1 MSDSL
6 VNQSGTIANL
16 VFLGFTILTAFGEL
30 IDNSNDAGGKKVMI
44 GLFKRLVDGVTEYYY
59 YIADDAT
66 GMTKRKLSQSF
77 NINNHNKEHDLH
89 SKSGRFGVG
98 GSASLNTI
106 SKKPGNIQKITRC
119 DESRQLYAAEVDY
132 DVDETLP
139 SAHNASKDQEDL
151 WAMLSVNPNGTGT
164 VIIGRID
171 EENYMELEML
181 LCDNTT
187 SGLKWYIANTYC
199 RKIENGIAIG
209 IKSDPEKE
217 EIIIKSFDPSAS
229 SLNTDEI
236 IREKHDIVVLTHAI
250 TREIIFAVAEEDGS
264 YWSLQLKKDRIRKAV
279 PTQLDL
285 SLYGKISKFQ
295 HHKAYS
301 SVWDKI
307 HDEMNSSGNRFE
319 KGKIPEFKR
328 QTLGRGYIRSNRVI
342 THIPRTSRNQG
353 DKAAYSYWNE
363 TTDEIIMDSDKTL
376 DTLFGVQVN
385 KSQLDEKKIHPE
397 IIKLLNHLCNEF
409 SNKIWKN
416 TSEYTEIQKKK
427 KKKTTKEKK
436 SGEDEEDSENENGES
451 GDHESDS
458 DNQSTISCVSA
469 SPSQAGTRKPITK
482 LVRNLMSTSD
492 VAVTSNLGGCAGGG
506 GGAAAPSTSTMA
518 TEAKIDDVVRHKE
531 TIICPHPPS
540 PPSPPSPPP
549 PSQQISAAE
558 DTVIVSTIPSYTS
571 RRITRS
577 TGERYI
583 QKLYESQHPEIEETI
598 TEMIRGYYP
607 GRGELEIANEFLD
620 IMLPELPEG
629 KKKMLL
635 FLIQKHHAS
644 PDDFLRGGS
653 RLYNVYHSYFPE

>member
-16 VFLGFTILTAFGEL
+16 VFLGFTLLTAFGEL
-30 IDNSNDAGGKKVMI
+30 IDNSNDAGGKKVTI

-66 GMTKRKLSQSF
+66 GMSKRKLSQSF

-164 VIIGRID
+164 VILGRIE
-171 EENYMELEML
+171 EENYIELEIL
-181 LCDNTT
+181 LCDKTT
-187 SGLKWYIANTYC
+187 SGLVWYIANTYR
-199 RKIENGIAIG
+199 RKIENGIVIG
-209 IKSDPEKE
+209 IKSDPDKE
-217 EIIIKSFDPSAS
+217 AIIVKSFNPSAS
-229 SLNTDEI
+229 SLETDDI

-250 TREIIFAVAEEDGS
+250 TREVIFAVANEDGS
-264 YWSLQLKKDRIRKAV
+264 YWSLQLKKDRIKKAV

-301 SVWDKI
+301 PVWEKI
-307 HDEMNSSGNRFE
+307 HDEMNSSGNAFE
-319 KGKIPEFKR
+319 KGKISEFKR

-342 THIPRTSRNQG
+342 THIPRSSRNQG
-353 DKAAYSYWNE
+353 DKAAYTYWNE
-363 TTDEIIMDSDKTL
+363 TTDEIIMESDKTL

-397 IIKLLNHLCNEF
+397 IIKLLDYLCNEF
-409 SNKIWKN
+409 SNKLWKK
-416 TSEYTEIQKKK
+416 TPEYAESIQKK

-436 SGEDEEDSENENGES
+436 SREEEDNDNDNDNGDS
-451 GDHESDS
+451 GEHDSDS
-458 DNQSTISCVSA
+458 DNQSVFTDT
-469 SPSQAGTRKPITK
+469 QDGTRKPMAK
-482 LVRNLMSTSD
+482 LVVRNPMSTSGGT
-492 VAVTSNLGGCAGGG
+492 VTSSYLGGCAGGEG
-506 GGAAAPSTSTMA
+506 GGEAAPSSTP
-518 TEAKIDDVVRHKE
+518 
-531 TIICPHPPS
+531 II
-540 PPSPPSPPP
+540 
-549 PSQQISAAE
+549 AAIQ
-558 DTVIVSTIPSYTS
+558 DTVIVSNSQSYTS
-571 RRITRS
+571 RRISRS
-577 TGERYI
+577 TGEKYI
-583 QKLYESQHPEIEETI
+583 QILYDSEHPEIEEI
-598 TEMIRGYYP
+598 IDELIREYQDRQSRQQADIFLQFMP
-607 GRGELEIANEFLD
+607 KEF
-620 IMLPELPEG
+620 
-629 KKKMLL
+629 KYKMLL
-635 FLIQKHHAS
+635 FLIQKHHGS

-653 RLYNVYHSYFPE
+653 RLYNVYQGMRLRTNSE